1 MRRDAKFLAGG
12 QTMSVAAVIHEP
24 SGDMVAFNE
33 LVIGPDPTGVTHQWG
48 TLVTKEHRGKRLG
61 TIVKCANLIRWRDV
75 APDSPKI
82 STFNAEENRP
92 MLDINEAIGFV
103 PASYAGAWQKRLQ

>member
-1 MRRDAKFLAGG
+1 
-12 QTMSVAAVIHEP
+12 
-24 SGDMVAFNE
+24 E
-33 LVIGPDPTGVTHQWG
+33 LVIGSDRTGVTHQFG
-48 TLVTKEHRGKRLG
+48 TLVVKEHRGKRLG
-61 TIVKCANLIRWRDV
+61 TIVKCANLLRWREI

-103 PASYAGAWQKRLQ
+103 PASFAGGWQKKLA